1 MTERKQ
7 YGIGIIIGKTRE
19 LCKDIIL
26 DCGGDFLT
34 VGDSLDRIIQENIGC
49 SEAEIM
55 KALLD
60 DTLDVLNNFSPEV
73 ENLSFDYEFDSSGNV
88 QFTVSSELEFDTPY
102 SKENNTV
109 RNMLEELEYAEES
122 EYEYDD

>member
-1 MTERKQ
+1 METSESLEKV
-7 YGIGIIIGKTRE
+7 RE
-19 LCKDIIL
+19 LCRDIIL

-34 VGDSLDRIIQENIGC
+34 VSDSLDRIIQENIGC

-73 ENLSFDYEFDSSGNV
+73 ENLSFAYEFDSSGNA
-88 QFTVSSELEFDTPY
+88 QFTVSSELESDTPY

-109 RNMLEELEYAEES
+109 QNMLEELEYAEES
-122 EYEYDD
+122 EYEYNN

>member
-1 MTERKQ
+1 METSESLEKV
-7 YGIGIIIGKTRE
+7 RE
-19 LCKDIIL
+19 LCENIIL
-26 DCGGDFLT
+26 DCGGDFMT

-73 ENLSFDYEFDSSGNV
+73 ENLSFAYEIDSSGNV
-88 QFTVSSELEFDTPY
+88 QFTVSSELESDTPY
-102 SKENNTV
+102 SREDNTIQ
-109 RNMLEELEYAEES
+109 NMLEKLEYEEEP